1 MAQQSAAQRK
11 YPWQTNLKG
20 TAVTLRMMQPA
31 DKDALLKYARAL
43 PEDDLLF
50 LSVDI
55 TKPEAVA
62 QWALGLEIGQMHTI
76 LAEVDGKIVGHGSLL
91 HNYLQ
96 WTRHLG
102 EMMLL
107 LSPKVRGLGL
117 GQLLASELFAI
128 AKGLGLRKVVA
139 RMAFSQKG
147 AIQVFEKL
155 GFKPEALLA
164 DYVID
169 RRDRTHDLVVM
180 SYDVTGLTEE

>member
-11 YPWQTNLKG
+11 YPFTVNLAG
-20 TAVTLRMMQPA
+20 TTVTLRLMQAA
-31 DKDALLKYARAL
+31 DEAALLKFAQSL

-62 QWALGLEIGQMHTI
+62 QWAMGLETGHMHTI
-76 LAEVDGKIVGHGSLL
+76 LAEVEGELVGHGSLL

-107 LSPKVRGLGL
+107 ISPKMRGKGLGH
-117 GQLLASELFAI
+117 LLASELFAL
-128 AKGLGLRKVVA
+128 AKSMNLRKIAA
-139 RMAFSQKG
+139 RMAFEQKG
-147 AIQVFEKL
+147 AIQVFERL

-169 RRDRTHDLVVM
+169 RRDCTHDLIVM

>member
-11 YPWQTNLKG
+11 YPYTTNLQG
-20 TAVTLRMMQPA
+20 TTVTLRLMQAA
-31 DKDALLKYARAL
+31 DEAALLKFAQSL

-62 QWALGLEIGQMHTI
+62 QWALGLSVGQMHTV
-76 LAEVDGKIVGHGSLL
+76 LAEVDGQIVGHGSLM
-91 HNYLQ
+91 HNFLQ

-107 LSPKVRGLGL
+107 ISPTMRGKGLGHLLAGELFALARGLGL
-117 GQLLASELFAI
+117 SKI
-128 AKGLGLRKVVA
+128 AA
-139 RMAFSQKG
+139 RMAFEQKG
-147 AIQVFEKL
+147 AIQVFERL

-169 RRDRTHDLVVM
+169 RKDRTHDLIVM
-180 SYDVTGLTEE
+180 SYDITGFTEE

>member
-11 YPWQTNLKG
+11 YPFTSNLKG
-20 TAVTLRMMQPA
+20 TTVTLRLMKPE
-31 DKDALLKYARAL
+31 DKEALLKFARSL

-55 TKPEAVA
+55 TQPEAVG
-62 QWALGLEIGQMHTI
+62 QWTLGLETGFMHTV
-76 LAEVDGKIVGHGSLL
+76 LAEVDGELVGHGSIL

-107 LSPKVRGLGL
+107 ISPRMRGKGLGH
-117 GQLLASELFAI
+117 LLAGELFAL
-128 AKGLGLRKVVA
+128 AKALGLRKLAA
-139 RMAFSQKG
+139 RMAFEQKG
-147 AIQVFEKL
+147 AIQVFERL

-169 RRDRTHDLVVM
+169 RKDRTHDLIVM
-180 SYDVTGLTEE
+180 SYDMTGLTEE

>member
-11 YPWQTNLKG
+11 YPFTSNLKG
-20 TAVTLRMMQPA
+20 ATVTLRLMKPE
-31 DKDALLKYARAL
+31 DKEALLKFARSL

-55 TKPEAVA
+55 TQPEAVG
-62 QWALGLEIGQMHTI
+62 QWTLGLETGFMHTV
-76 LAEVDGKIVGHGSLL
+76 LAEVDGELVGHGSIL

-107 LSPKVRGLGL
+107 ISPRMRG
-117 GQLLASELFAI
+117 
-128 AKGLGLRKVVA
+128 KGLGLRKLAA
-139 RMAFSQKG
+139 RMAFEQKG
-147 AIQVFEKL
+147 AIQVFERL

-169 RRDRTHDLVVM
+169 RKDRTHDLIVM
-180 SYDVTGLTEE
+180 SYDMTGLTEE